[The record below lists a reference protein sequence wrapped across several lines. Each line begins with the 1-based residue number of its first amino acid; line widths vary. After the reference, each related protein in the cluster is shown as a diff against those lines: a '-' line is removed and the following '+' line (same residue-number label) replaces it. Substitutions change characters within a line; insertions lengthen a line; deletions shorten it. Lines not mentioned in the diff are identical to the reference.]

1 MGRAMGFGSEP
12 TFSTHVVRQQRMR
25 PRARWGG
32 AGVELWKN
40 VIVVETWNNNVLG
53 LYAEV
58 QDDAGRAPV
67 WEEGERVSYKHWR

>member
-12 TFSTHVVRQQRMR
+12 TFSTHVARQQRMR
-25 PRARWGG
+25 TRARRGG
-32 AGVELWKN
+32 GGGGRGEN
-40 VIVVETWNNNVLG
+40 VIVVETWNNNDLG

>member
-12 TFSTHVVRQQRMR
+12 TFSTHVARQQRMR
-25 PRARWGG
+25 RARAGGGGGG
-32 AGVELWKN
+32 ALN
-40 VIVVETWNNNVLG
+40 VIGGETGNNNVLG

>member
-1 MGRAMGFGSEP
+1 MGRAMGLEASRHSVHMWCGSSECA
-12 TFSTHVVRQQRMR
+12 
-25 PRARWGG
+25 RAGGG
-32 AGVELWKN
+32 AGGELWKN

>member
-25 PRARWGG
+25 ARARGG

>member
-25 PRARWGG
+25 TRARRGG
-32 AGVELWKN
+32 GVELWKN
-40 VIVVETWNNNVLG
+40 VIVVETWNNDVLG